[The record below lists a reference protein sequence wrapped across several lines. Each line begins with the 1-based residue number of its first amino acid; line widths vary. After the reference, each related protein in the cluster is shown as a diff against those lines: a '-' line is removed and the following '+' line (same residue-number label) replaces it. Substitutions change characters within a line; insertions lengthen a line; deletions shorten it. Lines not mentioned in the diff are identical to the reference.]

1 MPNQESIYVMPP
13 LAVEGSL
20 GSAVL
25 PAELIPGA
33 RAVGNVMA
41 GRWVWGAIAPT
52 GAALERTVQQFVA
65 NTGTGKPLGLAYRV
79 KVGTLP
85 CDQAAFNGYLSGHP
99 VPVLTGEKGESAWV
113 KTTTAA
119 TIGQKAFAVLADGTT
134 ATGAAGATVTGAVE
148 TDFKVVAFQND
159 GSVGDLILIVKA

>member
-1 MPNQESIYVMPP
+1 MPNQESVYVMPP

-33 RAVGNVMA
+33 RAKSNILA
-41 GRWVWGAIAPT
+41 GRWVWAAAAPT
-52 GAALERTVQQFVA
+52 GANLERLVQQWVE
-65 NTGTGKPLGLAYRV
+65 NTGSGSPAGIAYRV

-85 CDQAAFNGYLSGHP
+85 CDQAAYNGYQAGQP
-99 VPVLTGEKGESAWV
+99 APVLTGEKGESVWV

-119 TIGQKAFAVLADGTT
+119 TIGQKVFAVLADGTSAT
-134 ATGAAGATVTGAVE
+134 AAAGSTVEGAVE
-148 TDFKVVAFQND
+148 TVFKVVAFQND
-159 GSVGDLILIVKA
+159 GSVGDLILIAKA